1 MLEIE
6 FGDGVQG
13 GFLPLVSSSLFLF
26 MGLQS
31 QISISMLEAK
41 PLGSGGR
48 QPGSAGLGLLLLSQ
62 QPSFLPSSSEEPEAP
77 LCWECTQAATIPPAC
92 LKVDGQ
98 CHREGQLAFFSGKD
112 NCFIILNGST
122 NSEGIKKKNPLK
134 APNPEAVHFFWL
146 WLLVL

>member
-1 MLEIE
+1 MLEIG
-6 FGDGVQG
+6 FGHGVQG

-31 QISISMLEAK
+31 QISISMLEAE

-62 QPSFLPSSSEEPEAP
+62 QQRGAEPEASP
-77 LCWECTQAATIPPAC
+77 CWESTQAAATPPAC

-98 CHREGQLAFFSGKD
+98 CHREG
-112 NCFIILNGST
+112 
-122 NSEGIKKKNPLK
+122 
-134 APNPEAVHFFWL
+134 
-146 WLLVL
+146 